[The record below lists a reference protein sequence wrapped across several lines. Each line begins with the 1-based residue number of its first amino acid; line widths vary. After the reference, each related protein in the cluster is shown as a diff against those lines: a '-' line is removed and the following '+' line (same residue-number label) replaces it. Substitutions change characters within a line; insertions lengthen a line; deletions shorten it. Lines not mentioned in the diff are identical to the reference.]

1 MSVINYRLFLCIYI
15 FFFSSRRR
23 HTRCALV
30 TGVQTCALPISPPK
44 LQSSA
49 KPGGVVALSWDVVDD
64 ADGYEIWATKDL
76 AMGFG
81 GAPLATVEAGTTAD
95 VPALLAAAEEGEA
108 IYPVVSVIPSGK
120 RALHNLDSSAARTAC
135 ADCRR
140 GQGGTPGNCWASGGD
155 LRCPGDP

>member
-81 GAPLATVEAGTTAD
+81 GAPLATVEAGTAVD
-95 VPALLAAAEEGEA
+95 VPALLAAEEEGEA
-108 IYPVVSVIPSGK
+108 IYQVVSVLPRGK
-120 RALHNLDSSAARTAC
+120 RALHNLERPDARAEGAAGRPGEGGPTAH
-135 ADCRR
+135 R
-140 GQGGTPGNCWASGGD
+140 
-155 LRCPGDP
+155 